1 LQRRATWSQVA
12 RSGSGGGCG
21 GAFIAALFAFI
32 LVAQDGNADAAAGF
46 ALMVFVVVDVL
57 EAVFWAVFEA
67 IFRPTK
73 YAYFCDFCGKNLGK

>member
-1 LQRRATWSQVA
+1 
-12 RSGSGGGCG
+12 
-21 GAFIAALFAFI
+21 
-32 LVAQDGNADAAAGF
+32 VAQDGNADAAAGF